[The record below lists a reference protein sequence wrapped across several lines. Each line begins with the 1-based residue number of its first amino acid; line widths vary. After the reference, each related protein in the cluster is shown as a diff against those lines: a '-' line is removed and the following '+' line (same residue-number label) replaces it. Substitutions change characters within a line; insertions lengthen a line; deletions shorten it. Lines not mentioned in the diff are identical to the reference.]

1 MFEAFSTGYYFGRLY
16 VEPTTGDHAVMQR
29 AQHEQVN
36 EQVYASGEGVERLD
50 APLVMKL
57 DTTHFPVL
65 GDETVP
71 ENTLRVP
78 ESLLAESD
86 VDRPPEL
93 TEVFL
98 AKRAHA
104 ARLLR
109 WTGGWEPAV
118 GT

>member
-16 VEPTTGDHAVMQR
+16 VEPTAGDHAVMQQG
-29 AQHEQVN
+29 QHEQVN
-36 EQVYASGEGVERLD
+36 RQVYATGEGVERLD

-65 GDETVP
+65 GEEDVP
-71 ENTLRVP
+71 EHTLQVP
-78 ESLLAESD
+78 EQLLEDTD
-86 VDRPPEL
+86 VSQPPEL

-98 AKRAHA
+98 AKRDRAEQ
-104 ARLLR
+104 LLR
-109 WTGGWEPAV
+109 WTSGWQPAV